1 MNEQPQVVVRF
12 YTLARKIP
20 FLLGKLGD
28 WVLPGGP
35 YTLAQ
40 GGAFIGVAFI
50 GQKTMPLWASNMA
63 PIVAW
68 IPVLVLAAASALAAG
83 RIPLKGRNPLMIL
96 WGVVGYADAPAWGRQ
111 AGHTIALKRTRTVR
125 HVSTSPTWR
134 PAPSEAVAETF
145 DEVEA
150 LEDLADVVL
159 EPAIAVAPEPECGLS
174 VASRAD
180 GGPSPHQLNEVQQ
193 LLAASAQRR

>member
-68 IPVLVLAAASALAAG
+68 IPVLIVAVACALAAG

-96 WGVVGYADAPAWGRQ
+96 WGVIGYADAPAWGRQ
-111 AGHTIALKRTRTVR
+111 AGSTVGLKRTRTVR
-125 HVSTSPTWR
+125 HRSSSPAWVPTTPER
-134 PAPSEAVAETF
+134 AADVLEEA
-145 DEVEA
+145 EVQ
-150 LEDLADVVL
+150 EDLTD
-159 EPAIAVAPEPECGLS
+159 PAAELSIQPEPELSSS
-174 VASRAD
+174 VASTA
-180 GGPSPHQLNEVQQ
+180 GAGPSPHQLNEVQQ

>member
-1 MNEQPQVVVRF
+1 MNEEPQVVVRF

-40 GGAFIGVAFI
+40 GVAFVGVAFI
-50 GQKTMPLWASNMA
+50 GQKTMPLWASDMV

-68 IPVLVLAAASALAAG
+68 IPVLIVAAVSAIAAG

-96 WGVVGYADAPAWGRQ
+96 WGVIGYADAPAWGRQ
-111 AGHTIALKRTRTVR
+111 AGTTVALKRTRTVR
-125 HVSTSPTWR
+125 HRSTSPAGF
-134 PAPSEAVAETF
+134 PAPSETTEEPVDA
-145 DEVEA
+145 VEA
-150 LEDLADVVL
+150 PEDLVDVVF
-159 EPAIAVAPEPECGLS
+159 EPFIAATPESGPS
-174 VASRAD
+174 VAARAD
-180 GGPSPHQLNEVQQ
+180 DGPSPHQLNEVQQ

>member
-40 GGAFIGVAFI
+40 GIAFIGVAFI
-50 GQKTMPLWASNMA
+50 GQKTMPLWASGMA

-68 IPVLVLAAASALAAG
+68 IPVLILAAVSALAAG

-96 WGVVGYADAPAWGRQ
+96 WGVIGYVDAPAWGRQ
-111 AGHTIALKRTRTVR
+111 AGSTVALKKTRTVKHR
-125 HVSTSPTWR
+125 STSPTR
-134 PAPSEAVAETF
+134 HPASTKAAEGSLVGLEPSEEL
-145 DEVEA
+145 DEVVLASVPPEA
-150 LEDLADVVL
+150 TA
-159 EPAIAVAPEPECGLS
+159 S
-174 VASRAD
+174 YVASSEFD
-180 GGPSPHQLNEVQQ
+180 GPSPHQLNEVQQ

>member
-1 MNEQPQVVVRF
+1 MSEQPQAVVRF

-40 GGAFIGVAFI
+40 GVAFVGVAFI
-50 GQKTMPLWASNMA
+50 GHKTMPLWASNMA

-68 IPVLVLAAASALAAG
+68 LPVLLLAAG
-83 RIPLKGRNPLMIL
+83 SAIAAGHIPLKGRNPLMVL
-96 WGVVGYADAPAWGRQ
+96 WGVIGYADAPAWGRQ
-111 AGHTIALKRTRTVR
+111 AGSTVALKKTRTVR
-125 HVSTSPTWR
+125 YRSTSPTR
-134 PAPSEAVAETF
+134 RLAPPEIAEEPV
-145 DEVEA
+145 DELEVP
-150 LEDLADVVL
+150 EDLADVVL
-159 EPAIAVAPEPECGLS
+159 EPAIAATPEPDS
-174 VASRAD
+174 SIAARAS

>member
-50 GQKTMPLWASNMA
+50 GQKTMPFWATNIA

-68 IPVLVLAAASALAAG
+68 IPVLILAAASALAAG
-83 RIPLKGRNPLMIL
+83 HIPLKGRNPLMIL
-96 WGVVGYADAPAWGRQ
+96 WGVIGYTDAPAWGRQ
-111 AGHTIALKRTRTVR
+111 AGNTVALKRTRTVR
-125 HVSTSPTWR
+125 HRST
-134 PAPSEAVAETF
+134 
-145 DEVEA
+145 
-150 LEDLADVVL
+150 
-159 EPAIAVAPEPECGLS
+159 
-174 VASRAD
+174 
-180 GGPSPHQLNEVQQ
+180 
-193 LLAASAQRR
+193 

>member
-40 GGAFIGVAFI
+40 GIAFIGVAFT
-50 GQKTMPLWASNMA
+50 GQKTMPLWASGMA

-68 IPVLVLAAASALAAG
+68 IPVLILAAVSALAAG

-96 WGVVGYADAPAWGRQ
+96 WGVIGYVDAPAWGRQ
-111 AGHTIALKRTRTVR
+111 AGSTVALKKTRTVKHR
-125 HVSTSPTWR
+125 STSPTR
-134 PAPSEAVAETF
+134 HPASTKAAEGSLVDLEPSEEL
-145 DEVEA
+145 DEVVLASVPPEA
-150 LEDLADVVL
+150 TA
-159 EPAIAVAPEPECGLS
+159 S
-174 VASRAD
+174 YVASSEFD
-180 GGPSPHQLNEVQQ
+180 GPSPHQLNEVQQ

>member
-40 GGAFIGVAFI
+40 GIAFIGVAFT
-50 GQKTMPLWASNMA
+50 GQKTMPLWASGMA

-68 IPVLVLAAASALAAG
+68 IPVLILAAVSALAAG

-96 WGVVGYADAPAWGRQ
+96 WGVIGYVDAPTWGRQ
-111 AGHTIALKRTRTVR
+111 AGSTVALKKTRTVKHR
-125 HVSTSPTWR
+125 STSPTR
-134 PAPSEAVAETF
+134 HPASTKAAEGSLVDLEPSEEL
-145 DEVEA
+145 DEVVLASVPPEA
-150 LEDLADVVL
+150 TA
-159 EPAIAVAPEPECGLS
+159 S
-174 VASRAD
+174 YVASSEFD
-180 GGPSPHQLNEVQQ
+180 GPSPHQLNKVQQ

>member
-50 GQKTMPLWASNMA
+50 GQKTMPFWATNMA

-68 IPVLVLAAASALAAG
+68 IPVLILAAASALAAG
-83 RIPLKGRNPLMIL
+83 HIPLKGRNPLMIL
-96 WGVVGYADAPAWGRQ
+96 WGVIGYTDAPAWGRQ
-111 AGHTIALKRTRTVR
+111 AGNTVALKRTRTVR
-125 HVSTSPTWR
+125 HRSTSPTWR
-134 PAPSEAVAETF
+134 PAPSETAEEPL

-150 LEDLADVVL
+150 PEDLASVVL
-159 EPAIAVAPEPECGLS
+159 EPAVAATPGSGSAVDARPNG
-174 VASRAD
+174 V
-180 GGPSPHQLNEVQQ
+180 PSPHQLNEVQQ

>member
-40 GGAFIGVAFI
+40 GIAFIGVAFT
-50 GQKTMPLWASNMA
+50 GQKTMPLWASGMA

-68 IPVLVLAAASALAAG
+68 IPVLILAAVSALAAG

-96 WGVVGYADAPAWGRQ
+96 WGVIGYVDAPAWGRQ
-111 AGHTIALKRTRTVR
+111 AGSTVALKKTRTVKHR
-125 HVSTSPTWR
+125 STSPTR
-134 PAPSEAVAETF
+134 HPASTKAAEGSLVDLEPSEEL
-145 DEVEA
+145 DEVVLASVPPEA
-150 LEDLADVVL
+150 TA
-159 EPAIAVAPEPECGLS
+159 S
-174 VASRAD
+174 YVASSEFD
-180 GGPSPHQLNEVQQ
+180 GPSPHQLNKVQQ

>member
-68 IPVLVLAAASALAAG
+68 IPVLILAAACALVAG

-96 WGVVGYADAPAWGRQ
+96 WGVIGYADAPAWGRQ
-111 AGHTIALKRTRTVR
+111 AGNTVALKRTRTVKHR
-125 HVSTSPTWR
+125 STSPTWR
-134 PAPSEAVAETF
+134 PAPSEPTGETF
-145 DEVEA
+145 NEVEA
-150 LEDLADVVL
+150 PDHLADVVL
-159 EPAIAVAPEPECGLS
+159 EPAFAATRGPGSS
-174 VASRAD
+174 VDSRSD